1 MEVPQTHG
9 NTDKILTPGSAGNVV
24 VTEVSPEHYRA
35 IYEFVLSEQ
44 SRHRAANLRT
54 SGYSTRPDGAFGYE
68 LQRLLSGV
76 LPASIFLFEL
86 QAIGN
91 IL

>member
-9 NTDKILTPGSAGNVV
+9 NTNKILTLGSVGNVV

-35 IYEFVLSEQ
+35 IYEFKVTP
-44 SRHRAANLRT
+44 RRTANQLT
-54 SGYSTRPDGAFGYE
+54 SKYSTRPDGAIGYE

-86 QAIGN
+86 QAIDN